1 MNPMIRRAIRTVF
14 ASLALAAIAIAVA
27 GPALASHVIVSTTAP
42 AEVTVGEVLRIPI
55 ALRAADG
62 GPLRGTSVTFYLHAS
77 FAGVTGEAEIGR
89 AVTDESGVATLTYKP
104 RLAGHHEIRIEYLA
118 PGESEVEVATTAF
131 DATGD
136 VQLYRPAP
144 GVSVPG
150 LNVGLLMAVLTTV
163 WTILFGIALR
173 LVAIAR
179 AGREGS
185 VPASGDAG

>member
-89 AVTDESGVATLTYKP
+89 AVTDETRRPP
-104 RLAGHHEIRIEYLA
+104 RDPDRVPGPRRERGRGGHH
-118 PGESEVEVATTAF
+118 
-131 DATGD
+131 
-136 VQLYRPAP
+136 
-144 GVSVPG
+144 G
-150 LNVGLLMAVLTTV
+150 L
-163 WTILFGIALR
+163 R
-173 LVAIAR
+173 R
-179 AGREGS
+179 HR
-185 VPASGDAG
+185 